1 MNGNWT
7 LIILYLCLFV
17 AINSNFLTFYSR
29 PLRDRLAN
37 LEQENRNL
45 QAQLGNTPSEASASA
60 QNQLPSSHQP
70 GLQETGSLPVP
81 LTVSP
86 RRESVADDRPVASP
100 IASRIAT
107 ISGSQSSYYGR
118 TSALFDEEPA
128 DRTAPRGG
136 VQTSEFT
143 RRQFMGEAAHQRET
157 SITETN
163 EKIRSNIFC

>member
-1 MNGNWT
+1 MAIEF
-7 LIILYLCLFV
+7 LIPLYLCLFV
-17 AINSNFLTFYSR
+17 AMDPNFLTFYSR

-37 LEQENRNL
+37 LEQENRKL
-45 QAQLGNTPSEASASA
+45 QAQLGSTPSEASASA
-60 QNQLPSSHQP
+60 QNPPPSSHQP
-70 GLQETGSLPVP
+70 SLEETGSPPVS

-86 RRESVADDRPVASP
+86 RQKSVADDRPVVSP

-107 ISGSQSSYYGR
+107 VPGSQSSYYGR
-118 TSALFDEEPA
+118 TSALFDEEPS

-143 RRQFMGEAAHQRET
+143 RRQFMGEAAHQRKT

-163 EKIRSNIFC
+163 ETQV

>member
-1 MNGNWT
+1 M
-7 LIILYLCLFV
+7 
-17 AINSNFLTFYSR
+17 AIGLS

-60 QNQLPSSHQP
+60 QNQPLSSHQP

-81 LTVSP
+81 LTVCP

-107 ISGSQSSYYGR
+107 IPGSQSSYYGR

-143 RRQFMGEAAHQRET
+143 RRQFMGEAAHQRQLET
-157 SITETN
+157 LNYRTGKLDFDGVDPELGMHL
-163 EKIRSNIFC
+163 